1 METKLKKYFISIFQ
15 ENLNIIY
22 QKIFLT
28 FIVVGHMTKK
38 MFSSY
43 ILGVKS
49 ISNQASWL
57 FSQIGPQLL
66 KEWLLF
72 VHKNIS

>member
-38 MFSSY
+38 CFHHTFW
-43 ILGVKS
+43 G
-49 ISNQASWL
+49 SNQYLTKHAGYLVKLAHNS
-57 FSQIGPQLL
+57 
-66 KEWLLF
+66 
-72 VHKNIS
+72 